1 MQAAALHD
9 IGKILIPKKILL
21 KKEKLTLE
29 DKKIISKHSELS
41 YEILKWALPNEV
53 LFLIKNH
60 HNDIEIGKNKLLT
73 ILYIADVYDALIS
86 KRVYKKAMKKEE
98 AIKIILQGGLSTLF

>member
-1 MQAAALHD
+1 MYIKIISDIISHSIRVLINVRKLGKKYNITNRELGILMQAAALHD
-9 IGKILIPKKILL
+9 IGKILIPKKILF

-60 HNDIEIGKNKLLT
+60 HNDI
-73 ILYIADVYDALIS
+73 
-86 KRVYKKAMKKEE
+86 
-98 AIKIILQGGLSTLF
+98 KIWNNGNLP